1 MPTLSVRPTPQ
12 QLYQAYSEGL
22 EGWIWNPEAEEDWNN
37 FCAEQGDPDPA
48 LETIKDSHKAVP
60 RALLYRSRE
69 KYDEGAQGQEKQA
82 GPDCFIAG
90 TMVRMA
96 NGTEKAI
103 EDIKE
108 GEYVVSHNNQIRKVI
123 STIKK
128 LYKGKLATI
137 KVVGSVEEITSTA
150 DHKFLSYPNI
160 PCGANANGPKQ
171 SEINDRTSWIKAA
184 NIRKNLRLLI
194 PKASPEKSQ
203 PCLEIDVYDFIK
215 EEYETL
221 SKQTKPINRFLKVD
235 EELCWLIGI
244 YTAEGHTSKKAVEW
258 SLNRKE
264 THFAKRI
271 CDIILDKFGI
281 RCTLQRLPSKPNV
294 LIVSCASRLVKAVMK
309 KLVPGDCYT
318 KRTHPIIFQS
328 SVGRKLAY
336 IRGWL
341 DGDGHVQFG
350 KRSNS
355 KHYYA
360 KVSGVSA
367 SPGLIRD
374 LFQLSISCDLRT
386 ATVQKKQQKHQ
397 RVGSQELH
405 FYGTN
410 ALAMYPEQLA
420 TCQVK
425 VAKTNRAVTKLGL
438 ALPVESI
445 IISEVIE
452 TTVYCIEVEED
463 HSFIANTF
471 AVHNCTSHGDRYA
484 YDVTRSV
491 EIDIKKEPEEYKL
504 RSCTEFGYG
513 MRGSRGGG
521 SSPAVLARAKRDYGT
536 LFRQKYPEL
545 GIDLSRYTY
554 SIGANWGGRGVP
566 STVKEEAKKHPVG
579 ELIIPKSIEQCLD
592 LFANGY
598 ACHSGQ
604 QWACSSSQPS
614 DGINTK
620 KGTWNHDMGS
630 GGYDISCE
638 IWKEAVIFVAQSWE
652 DWIAPNKVWIQH
664 QDVLGK
670 YPTGMI
676 VCPIDEWERYFL
688 KSGSIYFYGKI
699 TGFPA
704 QALPHY
710 GTQSV
715 IA

>member
-1 MPTLSVRPTPQ
+1 MPALPINPTPQ
-12 QLYQAYSEGL
+12 QLAEAYDDGM
-22 EGWIWNPEAEEDWNN
+22 EGWIWDKEAQQDWEV
-37 FCAEQGDPDPA
+37 FMEEQGDPDDLLAP
-48 LETIKDSHKAVP
+48 IKDSHKAVG

-69 KYDEGAQGQEKQA
+69 KYDPGAFGKEAQK

-96 NGTEKAI
+96 NGTEKSI

-123 STIKK
+123 STVKK
-128 LYKGKLATI
+128 PYRGKLATI

-150 DHKFLSYPNI
+150 DHKFLSFPNI

-171 SEINDRTSWIKAA
+171 SEINDKTAWIKAKD
-184 NIRKNLRLLI
+184 ISKNLRLLI
-194 PKASPEKSQ
+194 PKSSPEKTQ
-203 PCLEIDVYDFIK
+203 PCLKIDVYDFIN
-215 EEYETL
+215 EEYVKL
-221 SKQTKPINRFLKVD
+221 SKSTKPINRFIKVD

-244 YTAEGHTSKKAVEW
+244 YTAEGHISKKAVEW
-258 SLNRKE
+258 SLHRKE

-294 LIVSCASRLVKAVMK
+294 LIVSCASKLVKAVIK

-318 KRTHPIIFQS
+318 KRTHPIIFRS
-328 SVGRKLAY
+328 SIGRKLAY

-386 ATVQKKQQKHQ
+386 ATVQKKKQKHQ

-405 FYGTN
+405 FYGSN
-410 ALAMYPEQLA
+410 ALAMYPEEAA
-420 TCQVK
+420 TCRVK
-425 VAKTNRAVTKLGL
+425 VAKSNRAVTKLGL

-445 IISEVIE
+445 TFSKIIE

-471 AVHNCTSHGDRYA
+471 AVHNCTSHGDRSA

-491 EIDIKKEPEEYKL
+491 EIDIKGEAEEYFL
-504 RSCTEFGYG
+504 RSVTEFGYG

-521 SSPAVLARAKRDYGT
+521 SSPGVLARAKRDYGT
-536 LFRQKYPEL
+536 LFRQKYESL
-545 GIDLSRYTY
+545 GLDLSTYTY

-566 STVKEEAKKHPVG
+566 ESVKQEAKKHPIG
-579 ELIIPKSIEQCLD
+579 ELVVPKSLD
-592 LFANGY
+592 QTYDLLANGY
-598 ACHSGQ
+598 AGHSGQ
-604 QWACSSSQPS
+604 QWACSSSQPE
-614 DGINTK
+614 DGINRK
-620 KGTWNHDMGS
+620 RGTWNHDMATV
-630 GGYDISCE
+630 GYDRTRE
-638 IWKEAVIFVAQSWE
+638 IFKENVFFVPQSWGE
-652 DWIAPNKVWIQH
+652 WCPPNKVWVKHI
-664 QDVLGK
+664 DILGP

-676 VCPIDEWERYFL
+676 VVPEDDYDRYFVR
-688 KSGSIYFYGKI
+688 SGSIYFYGKV

-704 QALPHY
+704 QKLPNY
-710 GTQSV
+710 GTQN
-715 IA
+715 IIP